1 MPIYEYRCELCG
13 KKSEFLT
20 FKVSEEIEPI
30 CRFCGSDQMVRL
42 ISRVRVIMS
51 EETRLE
57 SLADP
62 SKFGDLDENDPRS
75 MAKFLKKMGR
85 EFGDEL
91 GDELGGDIDDIVE
104 EAMEEEARSKEQGEG
119 IEDTSVDSGLDSDL
133 D

>member
-1 MPIYEYRCELCG
+1 MPIYEYRCEKCG
-13 KKSEFLT
+13 KKSELLT
-20 FKVSEEIEPI
+20 FKVSDEVDPV
-30 CRFCGSDQMVRL
+30 CKHCGSERMVRL

-62 SKFGDLDENDPRS
+62 SKFGDLDENDPKS

-91 GDELGGDIDDIVE
+91 GDELGGDIDEIVE
-104 EAMEEEARSKEQGEG
+104 EAMEEEARSKKSEESGGES
-119 IEDTSVDSGLDSDL
+119 SVDTGLD
-133 D
+133 

>member
-1 MPIYEYRCELCG
+1 MPIYEYRCEACG

-20 FKVSEEIEPI
+20 FRISDEVDPVCKH
-30 CRFCGSDQMVRL
+30 CGSEKMVRL

-62 SKFGDLDENDPRS
+62 SKFGDLDENDPKS

-91 GDELGGDIDDIVE
+91 GEELGGDIDEIVE
-104 EAMEEEARSKEQGEG
+104 ADMEEEDRSKESGESAD
-119 IEDTSVDSGLDSDL
+119 DTGLDSSPE
-133 D
+133 

>member
-1 MPIYEYRCELCG
+1 MPIYEYRCEACG

-20 FKVSEEIEPI
+20 FKVSDEVNPV
-30 CRFCGSDQMVRL
+30 CKHCGSKKMVRL

-62 SKFGDLDENDPRS
+62 SKFSDLDENDPKS

-91 GDELGGDIDDIVE
+91 GEELGGDIDEIVE
-104 EAMEEEARSKEQGEG
+104 EAMEEEAKSKMVEEG
-119 IEDTSVDSGLDSDL
+119 GKEATTDSGVE
-133 D
+133 

>member
-1 MPIYEYRCELCG
+1 MPIYEYRCEKCG
-13 KKSEFLT
+13 RKSEFLT
-20 FKVSEEIEPI
+20 FKVSDEVEPV
-30 CRFCGSDQMVRL
+30 CKHCGSEQMVRL

-62 SKFGDLDENDPRS
+62 SKFGDLDENDPKS

-91 GDELGGDIDDIVE
+91 GEELGGDIDEIVE
-104 EAMEEEARSKEQGEG
+104 EAMEEEAKSKEDVESGSEA
-119 IEDTSVDSGLDSDL
+119 SADSGLD
-133 D
+133 

>member
-1 MPIYEYRCELCG
+1 MPIYEYRCEACG

-20 FKVSEEIEPI
+20 FRISDEVDPVCKH
-30 CRFCGSDQMVRL
+30 CGSEKMVRL

-62 SKFGDLDENDPRS
+62 SKFGDLDENDPKS

-91 GDELGGDIDDIVE
+91 GEELGGDIDEIVE
-104 EAMEEEARSKEQGEG
+104 EAMEEEARSKESGETAD
-119 IEDTSVDSGLDSDL
+119 DTSLDSSL
-133 D
+133 E